1 MKKSLTLLLIT
12 STMWLAPQETLG
24 ESPQVRPLPEKPDT
38 NFKRVLGFPRH
49 WGHPP
54 QIQVRDHVKLPGK
67 FGFGS
72 STLAKWIVDNL
83 KKDGFVKPII
93 DPKPKPEVK
102 PKPRPDR
109 PEPSPEVKE
118 KIRMVHAKQREMFD
132 MRKKLRTSLRE
143 EPLVHL
149 RDELIDN
156 FREASK
162 EKLQSLKEAQQELQ
176 KEVRSKIQTGAR
188 RE

>member
-1 MKKSLTLLLIT
+1 
-12 STMWLAPQETLG
+12 MWLAPQETLG

-118 KIRMVHAKQREMFD
+118 KIRVVHAKQREMFD